1 MAPSLLLSLPVS
13 SPYFY
18 VTSCP
23 IPLLLYHFLCLL
35 PAPMSLPE
43 PSPCF
48 YVTSC
53 PLSLLLC
60 HILSPHSYVNWW
72 HRPLLLWFFLTPLL
86 YVTSCPLPS
95 TTCLTKIHTQIS
107 QLRSI
112 LEMKDIGPGR
122 ERSWRER
129 SSSMASAD
137 LMEISRTGIAPQCD
151 PLLKWRWGSA
161 FIPLLGPGIKCRLPV
176 KWELC
181 LGWGNS
187 LQMRSILEER
197 FNQVLWIQHTEDG
210 RWDALILMGSLGR
223 MAQLHH
229 PNLLYWIVLSLKRVQ
244 RTWKCHLY
252 P

>member
-1 MAPSLLLSLPVS
+1 MSLPV
-13 SPYFY
+13 
-18 VTSCP
+18 
-23 IPLLLYHFLCLL
+23 
-35 PAPMSLPE
+35 
-43 PSPCF
+43 PSRYS

-60 HILSPHSYVNWW
+60 HILFPHSYVNWW
-72 HRPLLLWFFLTPLL
+72 HRPLLLWYFLTPLL
-86 YVTSCPLPS
+86 YVISCPLPS
-95 TTCLTKIHTQIS
+95 TTCLTKIHTQVS

-112 LEMKDIGPGR
+112 LEMKDIGLGR

-176 KWELC
+176 KWELY

-197 FNQVLWIQHTEDG
+197 FNQDLWIQHTEDG
-210 RWDALILMGSLGR
+210 RWDALILMGSLGGWHSFTTLTFSTELCCHWKGYKEHENVICTLR
-223 MAQLHH
+223 QLKI
-229 PNLLYWIVLSLKRVQ
+229 PLEKWDIDASLK
-244 RTWKCHLY
+244 
-252 P
+252 